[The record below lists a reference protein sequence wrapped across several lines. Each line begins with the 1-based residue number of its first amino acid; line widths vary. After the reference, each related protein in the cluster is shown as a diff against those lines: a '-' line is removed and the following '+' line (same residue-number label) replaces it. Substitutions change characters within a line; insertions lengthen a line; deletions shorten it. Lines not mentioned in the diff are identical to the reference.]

1 VAAIG
6 GGMTAAAPWRRLLPV
21 YLSCLGYGVQAGAAM
36 PLVPLALQ
44 HRGIDNVTIGLVEA
58 AWGIGMIATA
68 HRIPAVAARL
78 GAVKLVCASLVL
90 SAALAVTFAYTE
102 SLPLWFVLSFL
113 LGMVGGVPWVVSE
126 IWINL
131 VVDESR
137 RGRAVAIYAALMA
150 GGMAMGPLA
159 LQVVG
164 VYGPRPFLACAAFAL
179 LVALPLLPSWNNAP
193 PIRPVAEG
201 GFARVILMVPA
212 LLLGA
217 LVSGLGEQAAFSF
230 LPIYAITSGVPAETG
245 VLWLSAFVI
254 GNIALQWPIGWLA
267 DHVDRRAVLAGCA
280 LLSAAATASLPL
292 MDVHGRLILGVLL
305 LWGGISFAI
314 YSVGL
319 ALLGQRFKGG
329 DIARANTA
337 LTSIYTLGGMIGP
350 PVAGTALELI
360 GRPGFGLSVAGF
372 YLVAGVGALLALRR
386 PGW

>member
-1 VAAIG
+1 
-6 GGMTAAAPWRRLLPV
+6 
-21 YLSCLGYGVQAGAAM
+21 
-36 PLVPLALQ
+36 
-44 HRGIDNVTIGLVEA
+44 
-58 AWGIGMIATA
+58 
-68 HRIPAVAARL
+68 
-78 GAVKLVCASLVL
+78 
-90 SAALAVTFAYTE
+90 
-102 SLPLWFVLSFL
+102 
-113 LGMVGGVPWVVSE
+113 
-126 IWINL
+126 
-131 VVDESR
+131 
-137 RGRAVAIYAALMA
+137 
-150 GGMAMGPLA
+150 
-159 LQVVG
+159 
-164 VYGPRPFLACAAFAL
+164 
-179 LVALPLLPSWNNAP
+179 
-193 PIRPVAEG
+193 
-201 GFARVILMVPA
+201 
-212 LLLGA
+212 
-217 LVSGLGEQAAFSF
+217 
-230 LPIYAITSGVPAETG
+230 VPAETG

-292 MDVHGRLILGVLL
+292 MDVHGHFILGVLL

-350 PVAGTALELI
+350 PIAGTALELV

>member
-1 VAAIG
+1 MTTKPAA
-6 GGMTAAAPWRRLLPV
+6 RLLPV

-44 HRGIDNVTIGLVEA
+44 HHGIDNITIGLVEA
-58 AWGIGMIATA
+58 AWGVGMIATA

-78 GAVKLVCASLVL
+78 GAVKLVCASLVA
-90 SAALAVTFAYTE
+90 SAVLAVAFAYTE

-131 VVDESR
+131 VVDEHR

-150 GGMAMGPLA
+150 AGMAMGPLA

-164 VYGPRPFLACAAFAL
+164 VYGPRPFLACAALAL
-179 LVALPLLPSWNNAP
+179 LVALPLLPSWNSAP
-193 PIRPVAEG
+193 AIAPTHDG
-201 GFARVILMVPA
+201 GFGRIVLLVPA

-217 LVSGLGEQAAFSF
+217 LASGLGEQAAFAF
-230 LPIYAITSGVPAETG
+230 LPIYALTSGVPVETG

-267 DHVDRRAVLAGCA
+267 DHFDRRLVMAGCA
-280 LLSAAATASLPL
+280 LASAALTACLPL
-292 MDVHGRLILGVLL
+292 MDARGHAVLGLL
-305 LWGGISFAI
+305 LVWGGISFAI

-319 ALLGQRFKGG
+319 ALLGKRFQGG
-329 DIARANTA
+329 DIARANAA
-337 LTSIYTLGGMIGP
+337 LTSIYTAGGMIGP
-350 PVAGTALELI
+350 PIAGTALDLV
-360 GRPGFGLSVAGF
+360 GRPGFGLSIAAF
-372 YLVAGVGALLALRR
+372 YLAAGVGALLAMRR
-386 PGW
+386 RG

>member
-1 VAAIG
+1 
-6 GGMTAAAPWRRLLPV
+6 MNTRRLLPV

-44 HRGIDNVTIGLVEA
+44 HHGIDNVTIGMVEA
-58 AWGIGMIATA
+58 AWGVGMIATA
-68 HRIPAVAARL
+68 HRIPSIAARF
-78 GAVKLVCASLVL
+78 GAVKLVCASLAA
-90 SAALAVTFAYTE
+90 SAALAITFAYTS

-131 VVDESR
+131 VVDEQS
-137 RGRAVAIYAALMA
+137 RGRAVAIYVALMA
-150 GGMAMGPLA
+150 AGMAMGPLA

-164 VYGPRPFLACAAFAL
+164 VYGPRPFLACAGLAL
-179 LVALPLLPSWNNAP
+179 LVALPLLPSWNDAP
-193 PIRPVAEG
+193 AIAPTHEG
-201 GFARVILMVPA
+201 GFGRIVLLVPA
-212 LLLGA
+212 LLLAA
-217 LVSGLGEQAAFSF
+217 LASGLGEQAAFSF
-230 LPIYAITSGVPAETG
+230 LPIYALSSGVPAETG

-267 DHVDRRAVLAGCA
+267 DHLDRRLVLAACA
-280 LLSAAATASLPL
+280 LVSAALTACLPL
-292 MDVHGRLILGVLL
+292 MDAHGSGILGLLL

-329 DIARANTA
+329 DIARANAA

-350 PVAGTALELI
+350 PIAGSALDFV
-360 GRPGFGLSVAGF
+360 GQAGFGLSLAGV
-372 YLVAGVGALLALRR
+372 YLVAGAGALLAMRR
-386 PGW
+386 PG

>member
-1 VAAIG
+1 MVAPRRA
-6 GGMTAAAPWRRLLPV
+6 MTTGSSARLLPV

-44 HRGIDNVTIGLVEA
+44 QHGIDNVTIGFVEA
-58 AWGIGMIATA
+58 VWGVGMIATA

-78 GAVKLVCASLVL
+78 GAVRLVCASLAA
-90 SAALAVTFAYTE
+90 SAALSVTFAYTA

-131 VVDESR
+131 VVDEGR

-150 GGMAMGPLA
+150 AGMAMGPLA

-164 VYGPRPFLACAAFAL
+164 VYGPRPFLACAAMAL
-179 LVALPLLPSWNNAP
+179 LVAVPLLPSWNSAP
-193 PIRPVAEG
+193 AIAPTHEG
-201 GFARVILMVPA
+201 GFGRIVLLVPA
-212 LLLGA
+212 LLIGA

-230 LPIYAITSGVPAETG
+230 LPIYALTSGVPVETG

-267 DHVDRRAVLAGCA
+267 DHLDRRAVLAGCA
-280 LLSAAATASLPL
+280 LASAALTAALPL
-292 MDVHGRLILGVLL
+292 IDATGPAVLGVLL
-305 LWGGISFAI
+305 LWGGVSFAI

-319 ALLGQRFKGG
+319 ALLGQRFRGG
-329 DIARANTA
+329 DIARANAA
-337 LTSIYTLGGMIGP
+337 LTSVYTAGGMIGP
-350 PVAGTALELI
+350 PIAGTALDLV
-360 GRPGFGLSVAGF
+360 GRPGFGLSIAGF
-372 YLVAGVGALLALRR
+372 YLVAGVGAVLALRR
-386 PGW
+386 RG

>member
-6 GGMTAAAPWRRLLPV
+6 GGMTAAAPWRPLLPV

-58 AWGIGMIATA
+58 VWGIGMIATA

-78 GAVKLVCASLVL
+78 GAVKLVCVSLVL

-137 RGRAVAIYAALMA
+137 RGRAVGIYAALMA

-179 LVALPLLPSWNNAP
+179 LVAVPLLPSWNNAP
-193 PIRPVAEG
+193 PIQPVAEG
-201 GFARVILMVPA
+201 GFGRVILMVPA

-254 GNIALQWPIGWLA
+254 GNLVLQWPIGWMA
-267 DHVDRRAVLAGCA
+267 DHL
-280 LLSAAATASLPL
+280 
-292 MDVHGRLILGVLL
+292 DVHGRLILGVLL

-350 PVAGTALELI
+350 PIAGTALELV